1 MNMLDVQDVV
11 KCFGTT
17 IALDHT
23 SFSLRNN
30 DFLVLAGPS
39 NSGKTTLFRLLS
51 GLEQPDAGTIWLNG
65 VNIGMMKGGA
75 RKVALVSHKYGVANQ
90 LSVYDN
96 IAQPLRFRRQSKKI
110 VDQQVQSALEILELQ
125 HIQKMPV
132 KRLSG
137 GEIQR
142 VVIARAMV
150 RDADLYLF
158 DEPLAQLD
166 PHTHHRAQQAIQLV
180 HRLKGAISI
189 YATQHPASAL
199 TIATRLALIYQ
210 GRIQQIGTPEEVL
223 RRPANLFVAEYL
235 HQPRLNQVPASVHAT
250 DTGYL
255 IQADGFNFILPPAWR
270 ASFAQLANQTSVI
283 LGIRPN
289 TILSTLTPP
298 SPDASG
304 YIHIPAQITHIDHL
318 MGKWTMQ
325 LRVGQ
330 QTSLVAEL
338 KDIHHPS
345 LQTGTRIEIGLHPVD
360 ICLFHPTAR
369 TLLPPPS
376 W

>member
-23 SFSLRNN
+23 SFSLHNN

-51 GLEQPDAGTIWLNG
+51 GLERPDSGAILLNG
-65 VNIGMMKGGA
+65 VNIGEREGGA
-75 RKVALVSHKYGVANQ
+75 RKVALVSHKYGVAYK

-96 IAQPLRFRRQSKKI
+96 IAQSLRFRRQSKKM

-125 HIQKMPV
+125 HLQKMHM
-132 KRLSG
+132 RQLSG

-142 VVIARAMV
+142 VMIAKAMV

-166 PHTHHRAQQAIQLV
+166 PHTHHRAQQAIQMV

-189 YATQHPASAL
+189 YATQHPTSAL
-199 TIATRLALIYQ
+199 TIATRLALIHQ
-210 GRIQQIGTPEEVL
+210 GRIQQIGAPEEVL

-235 HQPRLNQVPASVHAT
+235 HQPRFNQVPASVHAT

-255 IQADGFNFILPPAWR
+255 IQADGFSFILPPAWQ
-270 ASFAQLANQTSVI
+270 APLAQLANQAGVI

-289 TILSTLTPP
+289 TILSTWTP
-298 SPDASG
+298 SLLDASG
-304 YIHIPAQITHIDHL
+304 YIHIPTQITHIDHL

-330 QTSLVAEL
+330 QTNLVAEL
-338 KDIHHPS
+338 KDIYHPS
-345 LQTGTRIEIGLHPVD
+345 LQAGTHIEIGLHPDD
-360 ICLFHPTAR
+360 ICLFHPTTR
-369 TLLPPPS
+369 TLLLPPS
-376 W
+376 G